1 MDLRRLRTFVTVA
14 EQGSVSKAA
23 LSLHIS
29 QPGLSRQLQELQH
42 ELGIRLFD
50 RVGRRLVL
58 TPEGRQLLATSRDVL
73 GHVSALSEQAQLLRR
88 GDTGSLTVAA
98 SAIQIESAF
107 STFLPRYAERYPGV
121 ELKLIESPG
130 TNTLTMLERGEIH
143 VGVSLIDAREAEER
157 QFAILP
163 VKPLWLMAACHP
175 SFPLPR
181 GNVIELS
188 RLASHPLF
196 MWDANFAVRKQWD
209 AICRL
214 AGIRPNLLLETRA
227 EHTKLALAEAGLGV
241 AIISTTVQTHRYNLR
256 VLQIAHQRK
265 PIAEPLAIVWDKRRT
280 LPPYG
285 QYFCEAL
292 AAHMRDIFPI
302 TRAMSRHADR
312 RANKSPGD
320 MKDRRTRRLR

>member
-23 LSLHIS
+23 LRLHIS

-50 RVGRRLVL
+50 RVGRRLLL
-58 TPEGRQLLATSRDVL
+58 TPEGKQLLATSRDVL
-73 GHVSALSEQAQLLRR
+73 SHVNALGEQAQSLRR

-107 STFLPRYAERYPGV
+107 STFLPRYAERYPNV
-121 ELKLIESPG
+121 QLKLIESPG
-130 TNTLTMLERGEIH
+130 TNTLAMLERGEIH
-143 VGVSLIDAREAEER
+143 VGCALLDAREADER
-157 QFAILP
+157 QLAILP
-163 VKPLWLMAACHP
+163 VKPLRLMAACHP

-181 GNVIELS
+181 GSVIELS

-196 MWDANFAVRKQWD
+196 MWDASFAARKQWD

-214 AGIRPNLLLETRA
+214 SGIKPNLLLESRA

-256 VLQIAHQRK
+256 ILQIAHARK
-265 PIAEPLAIVWDKRRT
+265 PISEPLAIVWDKRRP
-280 LPPYG
+280 LPRYG
-285 QYFCEAL
+285 QYFCESL
-292 AAHMRDIFPI
+292 AAHMRNLYPI
-302 TRAMSRHADR
+302 TRPTPRHAER
-312 RANKSPGD
+312 E
-320 MKDRRTRRLR
+320 